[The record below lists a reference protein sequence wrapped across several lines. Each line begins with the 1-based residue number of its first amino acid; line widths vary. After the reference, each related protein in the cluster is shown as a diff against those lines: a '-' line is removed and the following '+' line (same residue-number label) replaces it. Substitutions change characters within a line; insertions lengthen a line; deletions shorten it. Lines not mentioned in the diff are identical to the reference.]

1 MTNGVT
7 EILNTTFDEEF
18 SEANINKDSIVI
30 NNGKSA
36 LAVGDMIAMLGNKG
50 HNLILKGDS
59 MYFGSPINSPD
70 EYMV

>member
-1 MTNGVT
+1 MTSGVT
-7 EILNTTFDEEF
+7 EILDDTFDEEY

-36 LAVGDMIAMLGNKG
+36 LAVGDTIAMWGNEG

-59 MYFGSPINSPD
+59 MYFGSTINDPED
-70 EYMV
+70 YMV